1 MKSEYEF
8 AVKKAVIDF
17 VLGGSLK
24 ETYTINEHAT
34 EERKGLKEAGTKFK
48 HKYNDFQIYHLL
60 LYTNSVAHI
69 VDAVIRFV
77 GVQRSDLFTLI
88 VFSACL

>member
-24 ETYTINEHAT
+24 ETYTIIEHTT

-48 HKYNDFQIYHLL
+48 HKYGYC
-60 LYTNSVAHI
+60 YCV
-69 VDAVIRFV
+69 R
-77 GVQRSDLFTLI
+77 
-88 VFSACL
+88 